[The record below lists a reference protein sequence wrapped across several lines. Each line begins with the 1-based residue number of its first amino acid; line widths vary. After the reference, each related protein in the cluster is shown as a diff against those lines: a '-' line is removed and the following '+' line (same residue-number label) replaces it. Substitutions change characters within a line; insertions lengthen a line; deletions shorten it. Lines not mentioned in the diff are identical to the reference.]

1 MNGEVTKKTLGDVVA
16 LVDVVQRVK
25 IVEEKEGSVAVEHFF
40 GVVGSSSKVDE
51 EGVGE
56 EDVEDAVEYDGISSI
71 TTYDV

>member
-25 IVEEKEGSVAVEHFF
+25 IVEEKEGSLTVEHFF

-56 EDVEDAVEYDGISSI
+56 EDVEETIEYDGVACL
-71 TTYDV
+71 TANDV